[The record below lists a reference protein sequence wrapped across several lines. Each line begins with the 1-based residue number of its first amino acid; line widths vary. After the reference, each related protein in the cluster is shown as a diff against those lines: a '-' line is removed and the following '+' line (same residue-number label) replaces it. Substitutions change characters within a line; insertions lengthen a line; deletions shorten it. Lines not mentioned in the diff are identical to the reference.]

1 MTPHILIVDDEDD
14 IRFLLQGILDD
25 EGYKTSIA
33 ASSKEALKLFSE
45 NSFDA
50 IILDVWLQE
59 GSSDGLNI
67 LNKIIEDKPGT
78 PVIMISGHSTIEIAV
93 SAIKS
98 GAYDF
103 IEKPFK
109 TERLL
114 VMVKRAIE
122 FAKLQSENKTLKKSS
137 VNPSKLT
144 GKGSAIVALRQA
156 AEKAA
161 LGNSRIL
168 ISGEDGTGK
177 KTLARF
183 IHAQSP
189 LKDRPINVL
198 ICQGHDE
205 PAMQEELEKSLKELD
220 GATLILDHVEKLSP
234 MAQEKLLY
242 FLQSGKLNNSSH
254 SVRIISLTS
263 ANLEN
268 EVKAKNFKSDLFY
281 RLSVVPLRIP
291 SLNERLEDIESIIDS
306 LYRQV
311 TGQDKSL
318 VERLSPS
325 ALVQIKAYSWPGN
338 IRQLKNFIEWL
349 VISVLGKTEKVS
361 ANELPQYLIDEE
373 SASYSDKEDFLQTA
387 LDLPLREAREI
398 FETLYIKSQIT
409 RFDGNISKTS
419 DFIGM
424 ERSALH
430 RKIRSLNINN
440 SKADENENADDDLPE
455 NVKRLRT

>member
-1 MTPHILIVDDEDD
+1 MTSHILIVDDEDD

-25 EGYKTSIA
+25 EGYQTSIA

-45 NSFDA
+45 NTFDA

-59 GSSDGLNI
+59 GSSDGLNT
-67 LNKIIEDKPGT
+67 LGKVMEEKPET

-93 SAIKS
+93 SAIKN

-109 TERLL
+109 TDRLL
-114 VMVKRAIE
+114 VMLKRAIE
-122 FAKLQSENKTLKKSS
+122 FGKLQSENKILKRKTSS
-137 VNPSKLT
+137 VSKIT
-144 GKGSAIVALRQA
+144 GKANLVVSLRQA

-161 LGNSRIL
+161 HSNSRIL

-183 IHAQSP
+183 IHANST
-189 LKDRPINVL
+189 LKDEPTNVL

-205 PAMQEELEKSLKELD
+205 EAMVAQIERAIKDSD
-220 GATLILDHVEKLSP
+220 GATLILDHVEKLPLS
-234 MAQEKLLY
+234 AQEKLLY
-242 FLQSGKLNNSSH
+242 FLQSGKLNNTSYA
-254 SVRIISLTS
+254 VRIISLTS
-263 ANLEN
+263 SNLEN
-268 EVKAKNFKSDLFY
+268 AVKSKSFKSDLFY

-291 SLNERLEDIESIIDS
+291 MLRERLEDIESIIDD
-306 LYRQV
+306 LYKQV
-311 TGQDKSL
+311 TKSEKSL

-349 VISVLGKTEKVS
+349 EISVLPKTEKVS
-361 ANELPQYLIDEE
+361 ANDLPQYLTEE
-373 SASYSDKEDFLQTA
+373 EGEGYTDSDDFMQTA
-387 LDLPLREAREI
+387 LDLPLRDAREV

-430 RKIRSLNINN
+430 RKIRSLNINS
-440 SKADENENADDDLPE
+440 SKDDDTEDLPD